1 MRIFT
6 CCFSANSGSQEVSQH
21 KVTSPPS
28 GLGTVL
34 SAPFEADNI
43 VSTTVH
49 SKAPYLNIREL
60 CTEKEWKDL
69 NCNNA
74 KDASGGLECALSLQ
88 AKLCAAGRTNQ
99 FREARAGYLVDIV
112 QKHLGAS
119 AARLYIMA
127 SGYSNDGAG
136 RVVECPLVHLACA
149 LSRGTAAGAR
159 SCNAQLGQD
168 CSSHSEYLCPKHE
181 PVGSSSVLLRQAM
194 VSKVSVVLKC
204 PARQEPPINV
214 DSNTPPSLGGQ
225 SRVFA
230 NPAGGVS
237 VGVKSTHMGP
247 AAPAVAGAQSNSSG
261 YSSSAVH
268 AELDTAAAAAAK
280 CDAQCCPDLD
290 LMETDALPG
299 SAMVFAAMPLVY
311 GMATLGVLWLAVPI
325 PDEDTPNGGS
335 PTYQL
340 QTGTST
346 LTGSDLGC
354 SSPPFPPLPPTLL
367 QQQQE
372 ACNSS
377 RYGIGATPRVVA
389 KGSSLSLAASN
400 APAALLS
407 NPAALEHVALS
418 VAMHL
423 AGGCADVA
431 YLCRLGQALH
441 GLAESATL
449 AELVLELCNSLT
461 QHVRQQFYVDVTAH
475 AALVPAAESR
485 VAFML
490 RSERVEG
497 TASVRAARQQL
508 TQSRL
513 RMSSVASVPSGTN
526 LLNLSAVAEANRS
539 RSVTLTAHQMANN
552 SRRVNPAATAIA
564 AANASAHSKPQ
575 QEHQLQRAYT
585 TTTASGDNVNTG
597 APRACSLSALR
608 PSVPRDVFML
618 ESSVMRSDGSF
629 GLLSSCQA
637 GAGGTAGVGF
647 PPPALSAR
655 AFRLSNTLLQA
666 MLHAAQ
672 VQQQDKHRS
681 GGDVVS
687 GVVSGQGSRFLIG
700 VDRRKLVPNSF
711 DDSRCAAASAV
722 GTTSNDGVLAGV
734 CVRDCARHVQDER
747 QPSRDV
753 CMLMM
758 SAGDGTRFAA
768 GTPAGLS
775 SSVRGGGA
783 MLNSE
788 PAAVVSAAGGNGG
801 GGAQS
806 LVLLGIE
813 TGDGAVLAVYLAF
826 PTPAPI
832 QLLDAVR
839 EGCNALL
846 REHLATMVRHRLRC
860 ADLAAEWE
868 TLRAGVPGSY
878 LSVSRGSIVPP
889 DVSSTGTAMSCIQS
903 PLSQPSA
910 LRAAPLLMMSAG
922 SNTMAVATTDDG
934 GFLQG
939 ALSSCRGIAS
949 LQGRG
954 VLGSVPGTA
963 PVVVAGSEASL
974 VSLAPGMGHGG
985 GQMGAPQSASN
996 ISANGHASL
1005 TSGVMGGAM
1014 GSGPMGRSR
1023 KPSLTHGGME
1033 DAGLTLGG
1041 PAWLQRSRRSAS
1053 AVPMVLAP
1061 ARSASSRGLFMRMGS
1076 LKHAAG
1082 SGGGGATG
1090 GLLLQPPAGP
1100 TRSPLNSGCFAGR
1113 FECTNSPVGP
1123 LTVEADDEEHGG
1135 WVESMAPGTGSAGG
1149 GLAAAGMLTV
1159 HDLDETYE
1167 SWGMRAHMGAL
1178 VDCILSTTLRSSGA
1192 HLRMDDGGAGRG
1204 EMAAARVTEGL
1215 DELQLSAVLGQ
1226 GASGVVLKGM
1236 LGCTP
1241 VAVKIME
1248 MPDADASI
1256 RDGVNMSLHPS
1267 GDRGGQAYLH
1277 SSDDDTAICAGV
1289 GGGECSQPDL
1299 GTGGSRAAAEP
1310 RDVRARR
1317 ALLRNAMEVAIMRS
1331 ISHVNIVQAFG
1342 VYDNVIMERHEGRQ
1356 GIISLRRINQKDA
1369 NDQKVPDA
1377 MNPGT
1382 MRSSPICTAIVL
1394 ELCDR
1399 GSLADVLHN
1408 RSFPALPLPPPHPSA
1423 SPAATAGAA
1432 MQFARYWKGVFMTLL
1447 EIALALRHLH
1457 SRRLV
1462 HRDMKPGNILLK
1474 SSPGDPR
1481 GWTCKL
1487 ADFGFALVLDQLD
1500 QPSLEENNP
1509 LAAPAGGGGVG
1520 GAGGHCSS
1528 SSSSHPLVSPLQT
1541 QANSNPPSAGTGTG
1555 TAAGAVGPRDWYTI
1569 QQHIGGT
1576 VTHMAPEAFKKGSRI
1591 DASVDVFSFGI
1602 IMWELV
1608 CSRGHRP
1615 HKDLA
1620 LDAINNA
1627 VVSGARPIFPPGDH
1641 VPLSYRQLA
1650 RSCWSVDPRLRPT
1663 AAELV
1668 TIIKGLLES
1677 TRA

>member
-1 MRIFT
+1 MRIFK
-6 CCFSANSGSQEVSQH
+6 CCFSADAGRQEVSQH
-21 KVTSPPS
+21 EVTSPPS

-34 SAPFEADNI
+34 SAPLEADNI

-49 SKAPYLNIREL
+49 YKAPYLKFREL
-60 CTEKEWKDL
+60 CSEKEWQDS
-69 NCNNA
+69 NFSNS

-99 FREARAGYLVDIV
+99 FREARAGFLVDIV

-127 SGYSNDGAG
+127 SGYSNDGAA
-136 RVVECPLVHLACA
+136 RVMEGPLVQLACA
-149 LSRGTAAGAR
+149 LLRGTAAGAR
-159 SCNAQLGQD
+159 NCNAQQGQD
-168 CSSHSEYLCPKHE
+168 CFTQSEYLCPKHE

-204 PARQEPPINV
+204 PARQEPPVDV
-214 DSNTPPSLGGQ
+214 DSNTPPPLSGQ
-225 SRVFA
+225 SRVYA
-230 NPAGGVS
+230 NPAAGVS

-247 AAPAVAGAQSNSSG
+247 AAPAVAGAHSNSSG

-280 CDAQCCPDLD
+280 CDTQCCPDLD

-299 SAMVFAAMPLVY
+299 SAMVFAAIPLVY

-325 PDEDTPNGGS
+325 PEEDTPNGGS

-346 LTGSDLGC
+346 LITGSDLGC
-354 SSPPFPPLPPTLL
+354 ASPPIPPLPPTLL

-372 ACNSS
+372 ACNIS
-377 RYGIGATPRVVA
+377 RGIGATTRPA
-389 KGSSLSLAASN
+389 TNGSSLSLAASN

-431 YLCRLGQALH
+431 YLCRLGQALR

-449 AELVLELCNSLT
+449 AELVLELCNSLA

-497 TASVRAARQQL
+497 AASVRAARQQL

-526 LLNLSAVAEANRS
+526 LLNLSVVAEANRS

-552 SRRVNPAATAIA
+552 SRRGNGAAPTIA
-564 AANASAHSKPQ
+564 AANASTNSKPQ

-585 TTTASGDNVNTG
+585 NTTGSGDNVNAG

-637 GAGGTAGVGF
+637 GPGGTAGVGF

-672 VQQQDKHRS
+672 VQQQRS

-687 GVVSGQGSRFLIG
+687 GVVSGQGGRFLIG
-700 VDRRKLVPNSF
+700 ADRRKLVPNSF
-711 DDSRCAAASAV
+711 DDSTCAAASAGV
-722 GTTSNDGVLAGV
+722 PTSNGGVLAGV

-783 MLNSE
+783 VLNSE
-788 PAAVVSAAGGNGG
+788 PATAVSAPGGNSG

-846 REHLATMVRHRLRC
+846 REHLATIVRHRLRC

-878 LSVSRGSIVPP
+878 LSVSRCSIVPP
-889 DVSSTGTAMSCIQS
+889 ELSSAGAAMSCIQS

-910 LRAAPLLMMSAG
+910 RRAAPLLMMSAG
-922 SNTMAVATTDDG
+922 NNAIAITTTEDG

-949 LQGRG
+949 PQGRG

-963 PVVVAGSEASL
+963 PVIVAGSEASL

-1053 AVPMVLAP
+1053 AVPMALAP
-1061 ARSASSRGLFMRMGS
+1061 ARSTSSRGLFMRMGS

-1082 SGGGGATG
+1082 GGGGATG
-1090 GLLLQPPAGP
+1090 GLLPQPPAGP
-1100 TRSPLNSGCFAGR
+1100 IRSPINSGCFAGR

-1123 LTVEADDEEHGG
+1123 LTAEADDEEHGG
-1135 WVESMAPGTGSAGG
+1135 WVESMAPGTGAAGG

-1192 HLRMDDGGAGRG
+1192 HLRMDDGGAGRA
-1204 EMAAARVTEGL
+1204 EMVAARVTEGL

-1248 MPDADASI
+1248 MPDADASV
-1256 RDGVNMSLHPS
+1256 RDGANMSLHPS
-1267 GDRGGQAYLH
+1267 GDRGGQTYMH
-1277 SSDDDTAICAGV
+1277 SSDDDTAICAGE
-1289 GGGECSQPDL
+1289 GGGEGSQPNL
-1299 GTGGSRAAAEP
+1299 GTGSGRATAEP

-1317 ALLRNAMEVAIMRS
+1317 ALLRNAMEVALMRS
-1331 ISHVNIVQAFG
+1331 ISHVNIVQVRASW
-1342 VYDNVIMERHEGRQ
+1342 DGR
-1356 GIISLRRINQKDA
+1356 
-1369 NDQKVPDA
+1369 
-1377 MNPGT
+1377 
-1382 MRSSPICTAIVL
+1382 
-1394 ELCDR
+1394 
-1399 GSLADVLHN
+1399 
-1408 RSFPALPLPPPHPSA
+1408 
-1423 SPAATAGAA
+1423 
-1432 MQFARYWKGVFMTLL
+1432 
-1447 EIALALRHLH
+1447 
-1457 SRRLV
+1457 
-1462 HRDMKPGNILLK
+1462 
-1474 SSPGDPR
+1474 
-1481 GWTCKL
+1481 
-1487 ADFGFALVLDQLD
+1487 
-1500 QPSLEENNP
+1500 
-1509 LAAPAGGGGVG
+1509 
-1520 GAGGHCSS
+1520 
-1528 SSSSHPLVSPLQT
+1528 
-1541 QANSNPPSAGTGTG
+1541 
-1555 TAAGAVGPRDWYTI
+1555 
-1569 QQHIGGT
+1569 
-1576 VTHMAPEAFKKGSRI
+1576 
-1591 DASVDVFSFGI
+1591 
-1602 IMWELV
+1602 
-1608 CSRGHRP
+1608 
-1615 HKDLA
+1615 
-1620 LDAINNA
+1620 
-1627 VVSGARPIFPPGDH
+1627 
-1641 VPLSYRQLA
+1641 
-1650 RSCWSVDPRLRPT
+1650 
-1663 AAELV
+1663 
-1668 TIIKGLLES
+1668 
-1677 TRA
+1677 

>member
-1 MRIFT
+1 MRILT
-6 CCFSANSGSQEVSQH
+6 CCFSGSAERQEVSQQE
-21 KVTSPPS
+21 VTSPPS
-28 GLGTVL
+28 GVGTVL
-34 SAPFEADNI
+34 SAPFEADSI
-43 VSTTVH
+43 VATAIH
-49 SKAPYLNIREL
+49 SKAPSVKLHQL
-60 CTEKEWKDL
+60 STEKEWQDS
-69 NCNNA
+69 NFCNT

-99 FREARAGYLVDIV
+99 FREARAGFLVDIV

-119 AARLYIMA
+119 AARLYVMA
-127 SGYSNDGAG
+127 SGYSNDGVP
-136 RVVECPLVHLACA
+136 RIVEGPLVQLAYA

-159 SCNAQLGQD
+159 GCNAQPGQD
-168 CSSHSEYLCPKHE
+168 CLAHSAYLCPKHE
-181 PVGSSSVLLRQAM
+181 PVGSSSVLLRQAI

-204 PARQEPPINV
+204 PARQEPPVDV
-214 DSNTPPSLGGQ
+214 DSTTQPQFAGQ
-225 SRVFA
+225 SRAFA
-230 NPAGGVS
+230 NHASGTS
-237 VGVKSTHMGP
+237 VGVKATHMGP
-247 AAPAVAGAQSNSSG
+247 AIPAVAGAPSNSSG

-268 AELDTAAAAAAK
+268 AELDAAAAAVAK
-280 CDAQCCPDLD
+280 CNTQCCPDLD
-290 LMETDALPG
+290 LMETDTVPG
-299 SAMVFAAMPLVY
+299 STMIFAAMPLVY

-325 PDEDTPNGGS
+325 TDEDIPNGGS

-340 QTGTST
+340 QTGTSA
-346 LTGSDLGC
+346 LITGSDLGC
-354 SSPPFPPLPPTLL
+354 TSPPPPPLPPPLL
-367 QQQQE
+367 QQQQ
-372 ACNSS
+372 AYNGSRSGSAAAMRAATNWSS
-377 RYGIGATPRVVA
+377 I
-389 KGSSLSLAASN
+389 SLASSN
-400 APAALLS
+400 GPTALLS

-423 AGGCADVA
+423 AAGCADVA
-431 YLCRLGQALH
+431 HLCHLGQALR

-449 AELVLELCNSLT
+449 AELVLELCNSLA
-461 QHVRQQFYVDVTAH
+461 QHIRQHFYVDVAAH
-475 AALVPAAESR
+475 AALVPAMDSR

-490 RSERVEG
+490 RPERVEG

-513 RMSSVASVPSGTN
+513 RMSSVPSVPSGTN
-526 LLNLSAVAEANRS
+526 LLNMSVVAEANRS

-552 SRRVNPAATAIA
+552 SRRGNVAAASIA
-564 AANASAHSKPQ
+564 AANASTNSKQQ
-575 QEHQLQRAYT
+575 QEQQLQRTYT
-585 TTTASGDNVNTG
+585 TATVSGDNMST
-597 APRACSLSALR
+597 APPRACSLSALR
-608 PSVPRDVFML
+608 PSIPRDVFML
-618 ESSVMRSDGSF
+618 ESGVMRSDGSF

-637 GAGGTAGVGF
+637 GAGGTAGLGF
-647 PPPALSAR
+647 PPPALAAR

-666 MLHAAQ
+666 MLHGAHA
-672 VQQQDKHRS
+672 QQQQRS

-687 GVVSGQGSRFLIG
+687 GQGGRFLIG
-700 VDRRKLVPNSF
+700 MDRQKIAPNSY
-711 DDSRCAAASAV
+711 DDSSCAAVAARGAASN
-722 GTTSNDGVLAGV
+722 GGVFAGV

-758 SAGDGTRFAA
+758 SAGDSTRFAA
-768 GTPAGLS
+768 GTPGGLS
-775 SSVRGGGA
+775 GSVRGGGPV
-783 MLNSE
+783 LSSE
-788 PAAVVSAAGGNGG
+788 PAAAVSGAGGNGG

-832 QLLDAVR
+832 QLLEAVR

-846 REHLATMVRHRLRC
+846 REHLATVVRHRLRC

-878 LSVSRGSIVPP
+878 LSVSRCSIVPP
-889 DVSSTGTAMSCIQS
+889 DPSSAGAAMPCVQS
-903 PLSQPSA
+903 PLSQPNA
-910 LRAAPLLMMSAG
+910 RRAVPLLMMSAG
-922 SNTMAVATTDDG
+922 SNTLARPTTEDG
-934 GFLQG
+934 GFLHG
-939 ALSSCRGIAS
+939 ALSSCRGLAS
-949 LQGRG
+949 SHGHG
-954 VLGSVPGTA
+954 VLASVPGTA
-963 PVVVAGSEASL
+963 PAVVAGSEASL

-985 GQMGAPQSASN
+985 GQMGIPQSSSQAGN

-1014 GSGPMGRSR
+1014 GSGPMGRTR
-1023 KPSLTHGGME
+1023 KPSLTHAGME

-1053 AVPMVLAP
+1053 TVPMPLAP
-1061 ARSASSRGLFMRMGS
+1061 ARSASSRGMFMRMGS

-1082 SGGGGATG
+1082 GGAATG
-1090 GLLLQPPAGP
+1090 PS
-1100 TRSPLNSGCFAGR
+1100 RSPLNSGCFAGR
-1113 FECTNSPVGP
+1113 LDCPTSPVGQ
-1123 LTVEADDEEHGG
+1123 LTGEADDEEHVG
-1135 WVESMAPGTGSAGG
+1135 WAEPMAAATGAAGG

-1178 VDCILSTTLRSSGA
+1178 VDCILSTTLRSSGT
-1192 HLRMDDGGAGRG
+1192 HLRMDDGGAGRA

-1215 DELQLSAVLGQ
+1215 EELQLSAVLGQ

-1248 MPDADASI
+1248 MPDADASV
-1256 RDGVNMSLHPS
+1256 RDGVNLALHPS
-1267 GDRGGQAYLH
+1267 SDRGGQALLH
-1277 SSDDDTAICAGV
+1277 SSDDDAGV
-1289 GGGECSQPDL
+1289 CGGDGGGGEGGEGSQPNL
-1299 GTGGSRAAAEP
+1299 GSGGGQVAAEP

-1317 ALLRNAMEVAIMRS
+1317 ALLRNAMEVALMRS

-1462 HRDMKPGNILLK
+1462 HRDLKPGNILLK

-1500 QPSLEENNP
+1500 QPSVEDTIP
-1509 LAAPAGGGGVG
+1509 LGAPVGGGGASS
-1520 GAGGHCSS
+1520 AGGHCSS
-1528 SSSSHPLVSPLQT
+1528 SSSSHPLASPVPPHVSSSQ
-1541 QANSNPPSAGTGTG
+1541 PPTGTCAGTGAG
-1555 TAAGAVGPRDWYTI
+1555 TVGPRDWYAI

-1650 RSCWSVDPRLRPT
+1650 RSCWSADPRLRPT

-1677 TRA
+1677 ARA